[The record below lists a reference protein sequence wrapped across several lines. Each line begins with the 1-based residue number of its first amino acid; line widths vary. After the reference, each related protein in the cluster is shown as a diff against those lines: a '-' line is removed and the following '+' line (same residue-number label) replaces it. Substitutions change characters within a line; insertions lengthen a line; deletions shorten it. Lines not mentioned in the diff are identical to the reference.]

1 MVISLLPARL
11 SSCKHPWCIFK
22 NWLPNNDYDLAE
34 QICSSYLKDTNIDS
48 AGIWWKLL
56 NLHFHGLP
64 VGSDGKESACNVEDP
79 GLILVLKIP
88 WRRNWQSSP
97 VLLPGE
103 SHGQR
108 NLVDYSPWC
117 RKESDTPGWLHIHIL
132 CFLDLEGCGSRDF
145 PLWVNTG
152 SFYAESNI
160 SWVPYLES
168 WAHTR
173 VSASCSQ
180 SA

>member
-79 GLILVLKIP
+79 GLILVLEDPLEKELAVLSSTLAWRIP
-88 WRRNWQSSP
+88 WTEEPGGLQSM
-97 VLLPGE
+97 VL
-103 SHGQR
+103 QR
-108 NLVDYSPWC
+108 V
-117 RKESDTPGWLHIHIL
+117 RHT
-132 CFLDLEGCGSRDF
+132 
-145 PLWVNTG
+145 WVIT
-152 SFYAESNI
+152 
-160 SWVPYLES
+160 
-168 WAHTR
+168 HTHTVFFR
-173 VSASCSQ
+173 LRGVWF
-180 SA
+180 